1 MYQAAAKQYQN
12 INNTSEVLDADP
24 HRLIQLLMEA
34 SLTRLAQAKYA
45 IENDD
50 MVSKANLLG
59 RVWDILSTLQG
70 SLDVQQGG
78 EVAEN
83 LERMYDY
90 MSQRLFEAS
99 TENNPEI
106 ISEVI
111 KLMMTIK
118 EGWDG
123 IRSEY
128 LESQESMAANAV

>member
-1 MYQAAAKQYQN
+1 MYQAAAKQYQS

-34 SLTRLAQAKYA
+34 SLTRLFQAKLA
-45 IENDD
+45 IENGD

-70 SLDVQQGG
+70 SLDTKQGG

-83 LERMYDY
+83 LEKMYDY
-90 MSQRLFEAS
+90 MSQRLLDAS
-99 TENNPEI
+99 AENNPEMI
-106 ISEVI
+106 DEVI
-111 KLMMTIK
+111 KLMVTLK

-123 IRSEY
+123 IREEY
-128 LESQESMAANAV
+128 LDSQLAMSAG

>member
-1 MYQAAAKQYQN
+1 MYQAAAKQYQS

-34 SLTRLAQAKYA
+34 SLTRLFQAKLA
-45 IENDD
+45 IENGD

-70 SLDVQQGG
+70 SLDTKQGG

-83 LERMYDY
+83 LEKMYDY
-90 MSQRLFEAS
+90 MSQRLLEAS
-99 TENNPEI
+99 TENSPEMI
-106 ISEVI
+106 DEVI
-111 KLMMTIK
+111 KLMVTLK

-123 IRSEY
+123 IREEY
-128 LESQESMAANAV
+128 LASQLEINAG